1 MGDVYKMSQSRKKW
15 IELYDGEYH
24 TIWETPKRKNG
35 EYDYIIA
42 YRGMYVY
49 FSPKE
54 FSELADGLRDVTSGK
69 KPNGDCYR

>member
-1 MGDVYKMSQSRKKW
+1 MSQSRKKW
-15 IELYDGEYH
+15 IELFGGEYH

-54 FSELADGLRDVTSGK
+54 FSDLVDGLREVSAGK
-69 KPNGDCYR
+69 KCNGDIYK